1 MNLNYRLLDTTFMI
15 YSAIIYTINFYIILS
30 ITNRNLKYVECFKSG
45 DGVLDDSLP
54 ALHVETVQLSP
65 AAVQQDGAGTSH
77 NSLRYSL

>member
-1 MNLNYRLLDTTFMI
+1 MI

-30 ITNRNLKYVECFKSG
+30 ITNRNLKYVECFKSCE
-45 DGVLDDSLP
+45 GVLDDSLP

-77 NSLRYSL
+77 NCLQYYIIITQLGEKFD

>member
-30 ITNRNLKYVECFKSG
+30 ITNRNLKYVECFKSCE
-45 DGVLDDSLP
+45 GVLDDSLP

-65 AAVQQDGAGTSH
+65 AVQQDGAGTSH
-77 NSLRYSL
+77 NCLRYS